1 MVCTAGIN
9 CTSVTLTIHITAAM
23 AANGGVANSLPDYL
37 GGPQAHNG
45 GYPSDGSA
53 GAGAGAGGDASG
65 GYNGGAGSGAGAGAG
80 DSAGGGYNG
89 GAGAGGDYS
98 GGAEGGAGGSAGGDT
113 SGGYNG
119 GAGAG
124 GGYNGGA
131 GADYEFPGP
140 IPAAGY
146 AVHMCLCV
154 PYKH

>member
-9 CTSVTLTIHITAAM
+9 CTSATLTIHITAAM
-23 AANGGVANSLPDYL
+23 DANGGVANSLPDYL

-119 GAGAG
+119 GASAG